1 MEKKTK
7 KKTWIKKEKMPIF
20 LLIGILLICIGLIL
34 FYYIGIRYAPV
45 NTILYGG
52 YGIEAKKLTQNLKS
66 ENFENI
72 NASMNLLRVE
82 EQETVYKR
90 LNNYYIGGN
99 EKKGI
104 DLNYPIYI
112 NEKSAL
118 YNLSEDTKL
127 ITQNFEK
134 IEGYPNF
141 TLSEGKMYN
150 SQDLTRADGN
160 EYIFIETPEGI
171 YITGK
176 DIKITTSKTE
186 YEIPNYSIIYFTEN
200 HITYYTIEGE
210 KLIYHNILEIDKT
223 SQITIQKVT
232 EENNI
237 EISYEELL
245 LKLGIMQE
253 EVNIL
258 PEQEKEENVVNTN
271 ITEES
276 QEPVQGENTT
286 EENEYLKSTI
296 TASNFEAGVYTAR
309 TNIEIQDPQGRILG
323 ATFIIRRNNR
333 IYQRR
338 QITSA
343 GSLELTSLVPDTEF
357 EIEGTY
363 IYLNENNN
371 QIEET
376 FYQGEFTTK
385 SIDTLG
391 SIYIQHEPGQVY
403 SNKIEIK
410 NFYIENEATDEVIK
424 GISKIEVEI
433 EGIRYRLSNEEVANL
448 KNKQTITYQTNETVT
463 SNRNITYRIHM
474 YDADGNE
481 FVVENAEG
489 RTRTSKQAPTL
500 RIQLKTQEV
509 GKTEIILNLN
519 NKDNVKL
526 ENYHYVITNARG
538 EEIRASLEQNEKEI
552 ERTDLDPNAYY
563 NIKFY
568 ADYDLEDGTG
578 IKKEQLLLETNFTT
592 MPLASLGQAYWNT
605 EAKDITKNEAN
616 ISIQIDEIK
625 TDKRLIQIINKAEVK
640 ITDETGKEFET
651 YELDVNKI
659 KTNEIITINLQG
671 LNSNTEYHYEIITTV
686 KQGSVEEIANKEQTQ
701 SSFVTRKK
709 PAQVIIKNQFVTG
722 DLIDFDVA
730 VQDEDG
736 SILLDYVRME
746 VRDEK
751 NSLISVENITKNQD
765 YIRKQYDRLEPNK
778 NYTITFIAEQYNEGR
793 DNSTYQANYI
803 LETRTIYT
811 EISITGELELHS
823 LSKKGT
829 GKNLINVESQNN
841 WFGGIYFYGATG
853 GNYGKEYNAET
864 GELKIGT
871 DTHAKKFVYDFTK
884 YIGQEVT
891 ISFEAM
897 LIGDEN
903 NYNVGIQNH
912 KESSNRTQI
921 ENLSTSEYKEYQ
933 YTLTI
938 DETGYL
944 GFYTSAN
951 QGLLIK
957 NLQVELG
964 NRKSSYEP
972 FSYQRELEVGVN
984 LEDRKGE
991 ITTRDYYIRLYENG
1005 NLIQEER
1012 YEEIGENGKVENAI
1026 KKFQNLKE
1034 GTTCRIEL
1042 LVNVRDRFYI
1052 LDYYELEIEAE
1063 KEIKAIRNE
1072 EEYRE
1077 IQPYGEY
1084 VVVNDLDFSQAETAA
1099 YFNYGTQTIEFEGKV
1114 DFNGHSVYI
1123 EQKWTYLRLFSYIG
1137 EKGIIENIV
1146 INLKLNNPISYGYYG
1161 FFDENRGTIRNF
1173 KINLLE
1179 CVPLSNSYTYLI
1191 GRINYGTVE
1200 NFVVH
1205 LQEPLY
1211 GLTQCTAG
1219 VWTNRDGTIQN
1230 GYFYGENIK
1239 AYQGDSATQ
1248 PSVLATACITN
1259 HQNGMVRNIYS
1270 LVNVDLNT
1278 ANQSGAVSN
1287 IVYSSYNSASVQ
1299 NIYSVGIGENITNFT
1314 QGPNIWSIGNNRVE
1328 NNYYFCDE
1336 IFNNSYHTKT
1346 TMLALRDINFQN
1358 SLLNTQNQFEVDEL
1372 VSNGYYPHVKMP
1384 DVMPRQEYIELPEVE
1399 DEDLADILSTEIE
1412 SEKPD
1417 EVIIMCNVYNP
1428 SGEVI
1433 TEIRVENLT
1442 SEILSQ
1448 EYYDGVS
1455 KVRIKL
1461 SNPKIYV
1468 SGYSVMSITTQG
1480 AFGNYY
1486 TRDFEENERLLNIEL
1501 YRPINNVEDWKQI
1514 NTSPNENYMLMQ
1526 DLDFMNYSNDIIINT
1541 TYRGK
1546 LNGNGHTIKNI
1557 NTTGAI
1563 FPTFYGTL
1571 TNINFENI
1579 TMTSTYPGIINN
1591 TNNKTKI
1598 QDVHINKMNIIIT
1611 TKNANRVGA
1620 IVSFLGGGSIQ
1631 DCSVRDLNVQI
1642 TNGTTSYVG
1651 GIVGYTNGGSIKNC
1665 YVQNAKINISN
1676 VDISYGIGGIAG
1688 TGASFTR
1695 IENCYTQG
1703 EIISNTPNIGGIIG
1717 VAQDSSVLNCY
1728 SLMNLES
1735 MSNFIGGIIGQ
1746 ENITSSGEASG
1757 NLVLGDIYQKSN
1769 LEYPNRI
1776 IGSENDYTENYAYN
1790 RQKINGFVSNDVQ
1803 DAILLSKEQL
1813 SNSNTY
1819 INVLGWQEAYDYH
1832 QVEEGILPKL
1842 YYADT
1847 QTLLPYQED
1856 NLIEKDETL
1865 IIEAVEINKEQTR
1878 LTGRLTIQN
1887 PEQLNIVK
1895 INVEDMEISITKQ
1908 TNDNGKTYIEFIGTP
1923 TKYYDSYKIYEL
1935 VYEEFGQEKI
1945 QKVNTKLEAIF
1956 YKELYTYEDWQQIE
1970 ADTYQNYRLMED
1982 IDFAGK
1988 TNIKSNVNIGRFES
2002 DGNKKLT
2009 NITIQTN
2016 SAEPIRLIQ
2025 SIQTNLENITFEN
2038 ITLINTSKN
2047 AVQYNGII
2055 GMLNANAKN
2064 ITFKNI
2070 TVDAPN
2076 QPYTG
2081 LIGMIQLG
2089 KVEQIILEDITI
2101 KGYHDVGGFT
2111 GRIDNARIENLDAK
2125 NIIVEASGEYSGGI
2139 VGYQTYYSEIESRL
2153 KNINANSITITGANY
2168 VGGIVGYGKG
2178 CNITIEESNITGNSY
2193 VGGIAGCLTQTGSN
2207 ISGTEDISY
2216 LKSCNNTI
2224 QGSGEEIRWN
2234 NWQTIK
2240 SANISR
2246 TYRSG

>member
-1 MEKKTK
+1 MAKKQNK
-7 KKTWIKKEKMPIF
+7 KLENKKAKWIKKEKMPIF
-20 LLIGILLICIGLIL
+20 LLIGILLICISIIL

-72 NASMNLLRVE
+72 DASMNLLKVE

-176 DIKITTSKTE
+176 DIKITTNKTE
-186 YEIPNYSIIYFTEN
+186 YEIPTYSILYFTEN

-210 KLIYHNILEIDKT
+210 RLIYHNILEIDKT

-232 EENNI
+232 EEENM

-245 LKLGIMQE
+245 LKLGIIQE

-258 PEQEKEENVVNTN
+258 PEVEEQQEENTIN
-271 ITEES
+271 IETIMEGEN
-276 QEPVQGENTT
+276 QEPSEET
-286 EENEYLKSTI
+286 EQTYIKPII

-338 QITSA
+338 QITGA
-343 GSLELTSLVPDTEF
+343 GNLELTSLVPDTEF
-357 EIEGTY
+357 EVEGTY

-391 SIYIQHEPGQVY
+391 SIYVQHEPGQVY

-410 NFYIENEATDEVIK
+410 NFYIENEATDEVLK
-424 GISKIEVEI
+424 GISRIEI
-433 EGIRYRLSNEEVANL
+433 EIDGIQYRLSNEEVANL

-463 SNRNITYRIHM
+463 SNKNITYRIHM
-474 YDADGNE
+474 YDKDGNE
-481 FVVENAEG
+481 FAVENAEG
-489 RTRTSKQAPTL
+489 RTKTAKQAPTL
-500 RIQLKTQEV
+500 RIQMKTQEV
-509 GKTEIILNLN
+509 GKTEITLNLN
-519 NKDNVKL
+519 NKDNVEL
-526 ENYHYVITNARG
+526 ENYHYVITNASG
-538 EEIRASLEQNEKEI
+538 DEIRESLEQNQKEI
-552 ERTDLDPNAYY
+552 ERTDLNPNSYY

-578 IKKEQLLLETNFTT
+578 IKREQLLLDTNFTT
-592 MPLASLGQAYWNT
+592 MPLASLGQLFWNT
-605 EAKDITKNEAN
+605 EAINIEQNKAEIT
-616 ISIQIDEIK
+616 IQLDEIK
-625 TDKRLIQIINKAEVK
+625 TDKRLIQIIHQSNLK
-640 ITDETGKEFET
+640 ITDENGKEFDT
-651 YELDVNKI
+651 YELDVNQI
-659 KTNEIITINLQG
+659 KANETITISLQG

-686 KQGSVEEIANKEQTQ
+686 KQGSVEENIGKEQTQ
-701 SSFVTRKK
+701 SSFITRKK
-709 PAQVIIKNQFVTG
+709 PAEVIIKNQFVTG
-722 DLIDFDVA
+722 ELIDFDVA

-746 VRDEK
+746 IRDEK
-751 NSLISVENITKNQD
+751 SNLISVENITKNQED
-765 YIRKQYDRLEPNK
+765 VRKQYDRLEPNQ

-793 DNSTYQANYI
+793 DNSTYQANYV
-803 LETRTIYT
+803 LETRIIYT
-811 EISITGELELHS
+811 EINITGELELHA

-829 GKNLINVESQNN
+829 GKNLINVESKNN

-853 GNYGKEYNAET
+853 GDYGKEYNAET

-871 DTHAKKFVYDFTK
+871 ETHAKKFVYDFTE

-897 LIGDEN
+897 LIGDET

-912 KESSNRTQI
+912 KESSNRMKI

-933 YTLTI
+933 YTVTI

-944 GFYTSAN
+944 GFYTSVN
-951 QGLLIK
+951 QWLLIK

-984 LEDRKGE
+984 LEDRKEE

-1005 NLIQEER
+1005 SLIQEER
-1012 YEEIGENGKVENAI
+1012 YEEIENGKVENAV

-1099 YFNYGTQTIEFEGKV
+1099 YFYYGTQTIEFEGKV

-1123 EQKWTYLRLFSYIG
+1123 EQKWENMALFNYIG
-1137 EKGIIENIV
+1137 EKGRIENIV
-1146 INLKLNNPISYGYYG
+1146 INLKLGIKSGYSYWG
-1161 FFDENRGTIRNF
+1161 FFNENKGTIRNF
-1173 KINLLE
+1173 QINLLE
-1179 CVPLSNSYTYLI
+1179 NVPLSNSYIYLI
-1191 GRINYGTVE
+1191 GRINYGIID

-1211 GLTQCTAG
+1211 GLSDCTAG
-1219 VWTNRDGTIQN
+1219 VWQNRDGAIQN

-1239 AYQGDSATQ
+1239 AYQGDSTTQ
-1248 PSVLATACITN
+1248 PTRLATACIYN
-1259 HQNGMVRNIYS
+1259 YQNGMVRNIYS
-1270 LVNVDLNT
+1270 LVNVDLNIPT
-1278 ANQSGAVSN
+1278 QSSAVSN
-1287 IVYSSYNSASVQ
+1287 IVYSSYDSASVQ
-1299 NIYSVGIGENITNFT
+1299 NIYSVGIGQNITNFT
-1314 QGPNIWSIGNNRVE
+1314 RGPNIWSIGNNRVE

-1336 IFNNSYHTKT
+1336 IFSSSYHTKT

-1358 SLLNTQNQFEVDEL
+1358 NLLNTQGQFEVDEL
-1372 VSNGYYPHVKMP
+1372 VSNGYYPHVIMP
-1384 DVMPRQEYIELPEVE
+1384 EVMPRQEYIELPEVE
-1399 DEDLADILSTEIE
+1399 DEDLADILSIE
-1412 SEKPD
+1412 VLEQKAD
-1417 EVIIMCNVYNP
+1417 EVTISCNIHNP
-1428 SGEVI
+1428 SGEQIVGFQ
-1433 TEIRVENLT
+1433 VESLNT
-1442 SEILSQ
+1442 EILSQ
-1448 EYYDGVS
+1448 EYADGVS
-1455 KVRIKL
+1455 KVKIKL
-1461 SNPKIYV
+1461 NNPSRYI

-1480 AFGNYY
+1480 AFGNNY
-1486 TRDFEENERLLNIEL
+1486 TRNFEENERILNIEL
-1501 YRPINNVEDWKQI
+1501 FRPINNIEDWKQI
-1514 NTSPNENYMLMQ
+1514 SVSPNENYMLMQ
-1526 DLDFMNYSNDIIINT
+1526 DLDFMNYSNDIRINT
-1541 TYRGK
+1541 TFRGK
-1546 LNGNGHTIKNI
+1546 LNGNGHTVKNI
-1557 NTTGAI
+1557 NTIGAI

-1591 TNNKTKI
+1591 TNNQTKI

-1651 GIVGYTNGGSIKNC
+1651 GIVGYTSGGSIKNC
-1665 YVQNAKINISN
+1665 YVQNAQINISN
-1676 VDISYGIGGIAG
+1676 VEVSYGIGGIAG

-1757 NLVLGDIYQKSN
+1757 NLALGDIYQKSN

-1776 IGSENDYTENYAYN
+1776 IGSENDYTGNYAYN
-1790 RQKINGFVSNDVQ
+1790 RQRINGFISNDVR

-1819 INVLGWQEAYDYH
+1819 TNILNWGNAYDYRK
-1832 QVEEGILPKL
+1832 VEEGILPKL

-1856 NLIEKDETL
+1856 IFIEEESNLNIEE
-1865 IIEAVEINKEQTR
+1865 IEVNKGQTN
-1878 LTGRLTIQN
+1878 LTGRIVINN
-1887 PEQLNIVK
+1887 PNQLEITQVR
-1895 INVEDMEISITKQ
+1895 IEDMESNITKQ
-1908 TNDNGKTYIEFIGTP
+1908 TQMEGKTYIEFTGTP
-1923 TKYYDSYKIYEL
+1923 TRYYDSYQIYEL
-1935 VYEEFGQEKI
+1935 VYEESGQEKI
-1945 QKVNTKLEAIF
+1945 QKTSVKIEAIF

-1970 ADTYQNYRLMED
+1970 TDTYQNYRLMED
-1982 IDFAGK
+1982 IDFAGR
-1988 TNIKSNVNIGRFES
+1988 TNIKSNVSMGRFES

-2038 ITLINTSKN
+2038 ITLTNTSKN
-2047 AVQYNGII
+2047 SVPYNGVI

-2089 KVEQIILEDITI
+2089 EVEQIILEDITI
-2101 KGYHDVGGFT
+2101 KGYNNVGGFT
-2111 GRIDNARIENLDAK
+2111 GRIDNASIENLDAK
-2125 NIIVEASGEYSGGI
+2125 NVIVEASGEYSGGI

-2153 KNINANSITITGANY
+2153 KNINANSINITGADY
-2168 VGGIVGYGKG
+2168 VGGILGYGKG

-2193 VGGIAGCLTQTGSN
+2193 VGGIVGSLTQTDSN

-2216 LKSCNNTI
+2216 LKSYNNTI

-2234 NWQTIK
+2234 
-2240 SANISR
+2240 SR
-2246 TYRSG
+2246 KNPRSTNK